1 MAFRQ
6 RDCRLL
12 PEAAD
17 KLMQA
22 VREIAAGRRKLR
34 VGRQMRRIEDEPQA
48 RFPEMPRRIRR
59 QINGQPALIFPR
71 CATRIFEKCDQKFF
85 HGV

>member
-1 MAFRQ
+1 M
-6 RDCRLL
+6 

-34 VGRQMRRIEDEPQA
+34 VGRQIRRIEDVPQA

-71 CATRIFEKCDQKFF
+71 RATRIFEKCDQKFF